1 MFSKLFGG
9 SELPSIDT
17 LAVDRMALHLRQDSE
32 DAVEGRVFV
41 VTSAKPGEGKS
52 LIARLLAQA
61 AARHQ
66 EGDVL
71 LIDAGITPNAAE
83 AAAAGL
89 AELLTGAPLDGLV
102 TQTPSP
108 CLWQLWRGNGYHA
121 SQLFRGARLR
131 VALDKVRRR
140 FPLTIIDAPEL
151 SACGALLAL
160 VDQAVVVVDTRVT
173 TGEVVKQAL
182 DTALGVAGVGQDR
195 IAGVVLNR
203 QSQRQ
208 IRWTGG

>member
-1 MFSKLFGG
+1 MLSKLFGG
-9 SELPSIDT
+9 SSLPSIDL
-17 LAVDRMALHLRQDSE
+17 LAIDRMALHLRHDN
-32 DAVEGRVFV
+32 DGAVEGRVFI
-41 VTSAKPGEGKS
+41 VTSARPGEGKS

-71 LIDAGITPNAAE
+71 LMDAGITANAAE
-83 AAAAGL
+83 AASAGL
-89 AELLTGAPLDGLV
+89 AELLAGAPLDGLV
-102 TQTPSP
+102 TQSGSPS
-108 CLWQLWRGNGYHA
+108 LWQLWRGHGYHA

-131 VALDKVRRR
+131 SALDKVRAR

-160 VDQAVVVVDTRVT
+160 VDQAIVVVDTRVT
-173 TGEVVKQAL
+173 TGEAVKQAL
-182 DTALGVAGVGQDR
+182 DTALGVAGVGQER

-208 IRWTGG
+208 IRWSGG

>member
-9 SELPSIDT
+9 SDVPSIDR
-17 LAVDRMALHLRQDSE
+17 LALDRMALHLRQDN
-32 DAVEGRVFV
+32 DGAAEGRIFV
-41 VTSAKPGEGKS
+41 VTSAQPGEGKS

-61 AARHQ
+61 ASRHQ

-71 LIDAGITPNAAE
+71 LVDAGITANPGE
-83 AAAAGL
+83 AASAGF
-89 AELLTGAPLDGLV
+89 AELLSGTPLDGLV
-102 TQTPSP
+102 TQTPNP
-108 CLWQLWRGNGYHA
+108 LLWQLWRGNGYHA

-131 VALDKVRRR
+131 SVLDKVRAR
-140 FPLTIIDAPEL
+140 FPLTVIDAPEL

-160 VDQAVVVVDTRVT
+160 VDQAVIVVDTRVT
-173 TGEVVKQAL
+173 TGEAVKQAL
-182 DTALGVAGVGQDR
+182 DTALGVAGVSQER

-203 QSQRQ
+203 QTKRQ

>member
-9 SELPSIDT
+9 SDLPSVDT
-17 LAVDRMALHLRQDSE
+17 LAVDRMALHLRHDNEGS
-32 DAVEGRVFV
+32 VEGRVFV

-61 AARHQ
+61 ASRHQ

-71 LIDAGITPNAAE
+71 LIDAGITANPGE
-83 AAAAGL
+83 AASAGL
-89 AELLTGAPLDGLV
+89 AELLAGAPLDGLV
-102 TQTPSP
+102 TQSSTP
-108 CLWQLWRGNGYHA
+108 CLWQLWRGNSYHA

-131 VALDKVRRR
+131 AALDKVRTR

-151 SACGALLAL
+151 AACGALLAL
-160 VDQAVVVVDTRVT
+160 VDQAIVVVDTRVT
-173 TGEVVKQAL
+173 TGEAVKQAL